1 MYFLGTVAR
10 CCNLY
15 YVRSIVGYNK
25 RKENPNQT
33 RGKAEQQRGPC
44 GSSERAAGN
53 NPAHGRLRL
62 VPYAAMRNESST
74 TSEAEE
80 RKHQLIVV
88 SSETSVKTG
97 LISRRLGWH
106 LRKWVHMVFENLR
119 AGPCLLADRS
129 YGAWMCVTNRSLP
142 AYRLVLQA
150 YRLFLCTSDSFR
162 ILRAGPCLL
171 TDRSS
176 CSLDALQKGLYS
188 FRLTCFFSLYSNF

>member
-1 MYFLGTVAR
+1 VYFLGTVAR

-53 NPAHGRLRL
+53 NPAHGRLRS

-74 TSEAEE
+74 TSEAQE

-88 SSETSVKTG
+88 
-97 LISRRLGWH
+97 
-106 LRKWVHMVFENLR
+106 FENLRLR
-119 AGPCLLADRS
+119 AGPCQ
-129 YGAWMCVTNRSLP
+129 CQ
-142 AYRLVLQA
+142 VLQA
-150 YRLFLCTSDSFR
+150 SMLFLCTSDSFR